1 MLLYKCTSSYNTTGL
16 YLINDSNLLGT
27 GEDVKVPLPQT
38 SKSVKVKGK
47 KILVNIK
54 NFKCLFSENNKL
66 QKRIRRV
73 PVPYVYPF
81 LNVVCVYIY
90 PQTYLYIC
98 MSMKH
103 MHTYTYTY
111 IQIHTETHNIYICLY
126 ISHIFAKFRII

>member
-66 QKRIRRV
+66 QKRISRV
-73 PVPYVYPF
+73 SVPYVYPF
-81 LNVVCVYIY
+81 VNVVCVYIY
-90 PQTYLYIC
+90 IPTNISLHMYVYEAYAYLYLYV
-98 MSMKH
+98 
-103 MHTYTYTY
+103 HTNTYRNT
-111 IQIHTETHNIYICLY
+111 
-126 ISHIFAKFRII
+126 